1 MRPYSKDL
9 RRRIVEVIQ
18 ENEESQTEIAVRF
31 AVSISFVEKL
41 WRRFRTTGSYE
52 AKPHAGGRE
61 RSLAAYEELIR
72 AEVKAQ
78 SDITLEELAK
88 KVAEASGKPRIG
100 IMTMCDELRRLKLR
114 RKKKRFTPRSVIRSG
129 CRRDAASIRWKSRL
143 RWFHGSSFWTKRA
156 VILP

>member
-9 RRRIVEVIQ
+9 RRLVVGVIQ
-18 ENEESQTEIAVRF
+18 ENEESQTEIAERF
-31 AVSISFVEKL
+31 TVSISFVEKL

-61 RSLAAYEELIR
+61 RSLAAYEALIR

-114 RKKKRFTPRSVIRSG
+114 RKKNG
-129 CRRDAASIRWKSRL
+129 LRRGA
-143 RWFHGSSFWTKRA
+143 
-156 VILP
+156 

>member
-61 RSLAAYEELIR
+61 RSLAAYEALIR

-114 RKKKRFTPRSVIRSG
+114 RKKNG
-129 CRRDAASIRWKSRL
+129 LRRGA
-143 RWFHGSSFWTKRA
+143 
-156 VILP
+156 

>member
-9 RRRIVEVIQ
+9 RRLIVGVIQ
-18 ENEESQTEIAVRF
+18 ENEESQTEIAERF
-31 AVSISFVEKL
+31 TVSISFVEKL

-61 RSLAAYEELIR
+61 RSLAAYEALIR

-114 RKKKRFTPRSVIRSG
+114 RKKNG
-129 CRRDAASIRWKSRL
+129 LRRGA
-143 RWFHGSSFWTKRA
+143 
-156 VILP
+156 